1 MRNEPPGPSA
11 AADGPEA
18 SPGTGTATRLS
29 SQPLRRVL
37 GPPPPDRVVPS
48 WSDPVVAQASEAVGG
63 PWGRHAVLGRALFW
77 TPLRI
82 CLLFAAGV
90 LALAWIKQEP
100 CSSGNWSGF
109 KQYTHLCYSDEVP
122 LFGSYGLDSGDT
134 PYLDSRVEYPV
145 LTGGLI
151 ALAAAL
157 GRVYDSAAE
166 AFGLLPDGPPV
177 QTYTVVTCL
186 LLSFFALLT
195 VRALLGLSGRRPWDA
210 AMLGL
215 SPLLLFQAFTNWDL
229 LAVALTTY
237 GLWAWSRRRPVL
249 AGVLLGLGV
258 AAKLYPLLLLGA
270 LFVLCLRAGRLR
282 AWGTT
287 AVAALVAWAAVNL
300 PVALAAPGN
309 WSWFFVFSRQ
319 RPANPETIWNI
330 ALYVSDYRILDGRL
344 AEGQAPTVL
353 NATVTV
359 VLVLLAAGVAWLALA
374 APLRPRLP
382 QIAFLLL
389 AGFLLLN
396 KVWSPQFSLWLLP
409 LAILARPRW
418 RTLLLW
424 QATEVLVWVVTM
436 LHYLGPENR
445 GIGVEWFFLGVLLRD
460 IAVLVLMVLVVRDV
474 LRPDGD
480 VVRTTWPGVDDPAGG
495 VLDRAPDRVRL
506 VGLRVVRRDA
516 GSGSER
522 PAQEADL
529 LGVRHRVTG
538 RLEDDGAVGGAGD
551 VEK

>member
-1 MRNEPPGPSA
+1 
-11 AADGPEA
+11 
-18 SPGTGTATRLS
+18 
-29 SQPLRRVL
+29 VL

-63 PWGRHAVLGRALFW
+63 PWGRHAVVGRALFW
-77 TPLRI
+77 TPLRV
-82 CLLFAAGV
+82 CLLFTALV
-90 LALAWIKQEP
+90 LALAWIKQQP
-100 CSSGNWSGF
+100 CSSGDWSGSR
-109 KQYTHLCYSDEVP
+109 QYTHFCYSDEVP
-122 LFGSYGLDSGDT
+122 LFGSYGLDHGDT
-134 PYLDSRVEYPV
+134 PYLDARVEYPV

-151 ALAAAL
+151 AVAAAIA
-157 GRVYDSAAE
+157 RAYDSAAA
-166 AFGLLPDGPPV
+166 AFGLLPYGPPV

-195 VRALLGLSGRRPWDA
+195 VRAVLGLSGRRPWDA

-229 LAVALTTY
+229 LAVALSAY
-237 GLWAWSRRRPVL
+237 GLWAWSRRRPAV

-258 AAKLYPLLLLGA
+258 AAKLYPVLILGA
-270 LFVLCLRAGRLR
+270 LFLLCLRAGRLKQ
-282 AWGTT
+282 WGTT
-287 AVAALVAWAAVNL
+287 TIAALLAWTAVNL
-300 PVALAAPGN
+300 PIALLAPDN
-309 WSWFFVFSRQ
+309 WSWFFVFSRR

-330 ALYVSDYRILDGRL
+330 ALYLSHYRLFDGPL
-344 AEGQAPTVL
+344 AEGQTPTVL
-353 NATVTV
+353 NAVVTA
-359 VLVLLAAGVAWLALA
+359 VLVLLAAGVAWLTLA

-424 QATEVLVWVVTM
+424 QATEVTVWIVTM
-436 LHYLGPENR
+436 LHYLGTENR
-445 GIGVEWFFLGVLLRD
+445 GIGVQWFFLGVLVRD
-460 IAVLVLMVLVVRDV
+460 IAVVVLMALVVRDV

-495 VLDRAPDRVRL
+495 VLDHAPDRLTLRGWRL
-506 VGLRVVRRDA
+506 VRPGSPAQGAAQQLDLLRVGRGVA
-516 GSGSER
+516 GG
-522 PAQEADL
+522 
-529 LGVRHRVTG
+529 
-538 RLEDDGAVGGAGD
+538 LEDDRAVGRAGD
-551 VEK
+551 LEE